1 MGESER
7 GDHMSETKDYLK
19 DEFRRAKDIGSDPNL
34 SAREAVQTVTGM
46 AKDVFA
52 AASSYKDACKQRKAA
67 VAARLQETRKK
78 CGLKQQEVADR
89 TGIHVITLSGYEVG
103 RSEPNTEALVR
114 LADVYG
120 VSLDY
125 LLCRTTSD

>member
-1 MGESER
+1 
-7 GDHMSETKDYLK
+7 MSEANDYLR
-19 DEFRRAKDIGSDPNL
+19 DEFKKAKNIGSDPSL
-34 SAREAVQTVTGM
+34 SAGEAMRTVTGM
-46 AKDVFA
+46 ARDVFA
-52 AASSYKDACKQRKAA
+52 TAVSYKDACKQRKTA
-67 VAARLQETRKK
+67 VAARLQETRKN

-103 RSEPNTEALVR
+103 RSEPNIEALVR

-125 LLCRTTSD
+125 LMCRTDSD